1 MIPNYFK
8 MNYLNIGWGF
18 AFLGFNIYRLDE
30 IVRDRTT
37 TAASLGFTPAELAV
51 YEAKFQRHLTPRKFH
66 ALLQC
71 AEWREVKKRERA
83 RWTGGEGGVDSRA
96 NKHLQNDRGA

>member
-1 MIPNYFK
+1 MMFLHAACDYLQRLGILLFNMIPNYYK
-8 MNYLNIGWGF
+8 LNYLNIGWGF
-18 AFLGFNIYRLDE
+18 AFLGFNVYRLAE

-37 TAASLGFTPAELAV
+37 TATSLGFTPTELAV

-71 AEWREVKKRERA
+71 AEWREVNS
-83 RWTGGEGGVDSRA
+83 VCV
-96 NKHLQNDRGA
+96 